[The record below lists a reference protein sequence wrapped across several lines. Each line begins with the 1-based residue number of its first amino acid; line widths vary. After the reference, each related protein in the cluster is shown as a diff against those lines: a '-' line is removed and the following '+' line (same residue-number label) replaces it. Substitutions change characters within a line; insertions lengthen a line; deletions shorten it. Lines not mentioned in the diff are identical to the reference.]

1 MQYVIVN
8 PYEHPDNDYIHLQIE
23 AVRKAGYEPVP
34 QDGNIIKSS
43 YILYNWMENVDGN
56 HKVMVIGKKITRLL
70 QLKMLRKKVIW
81 VMHNKQPHENSYKYG
96 LFMMKVMAHMSDKI
110 MILCDETVPALM
122 KITKGKKVIKKVYKV
137 PLISY
142 ESIVGKTSEA
152 PVGGKL
158 KVLLFGQIKPYKG
171 VEVLLEAMKDEY
183 LEQNTEI
190 IIVGKCNDQKYL
202 SEINEKI
209 GDLHNVS
216 FQNRFID
223 LSELKKIVKDIHLL
237 VLPMDIESSLNSS
250 AAMMA
255 FSLKR
260 TVICPNIGTVKEYH
274 GQDYMYTYDYQT
286 VEEHVDQIKK
296 VFRVAIGDLKK
307 EPEIMRKKGN
317 KAFEMAHKYNSLD
330 TVATA
335 MKEMLKQ

>member
-23 AVRKAGYEPVP
+23 AIKKAGYEPVP
-34 QDGNIIKSS
+34 QDGNIIKSK

-56 HKVMVIGKKITRLL
+56 HKPVVIGKKIARLL
-70 QLKMLRKKVIW
+70 QLKLLGKKIIW
-81 VMHNKQPHENSYKYG
+81 VMHNKHPHEDSYKYG

-110 MILCDETVPALM
+110 MVLCDETIPALM
-122 KITKGKKVIKKVYKV
+122 KITKSKKVFDKIFKV

-142 ESIVGKTSEA
+142 ESIVGQTSEA

-158 KVLLFGQIKPYKG
+158 NVLLFGQIKPYKG

-183 LEQNTEI
+183 LQNNTTI
-190 IIVGKCNDQKYL
+190 TIVGRCSDPKYL
-202 SEINEKI
+202 NEINEKI
-209 GDLHNVS
+209 GKLHNVS
-216 FQNRFID
+216 FQNRFIE
-223 LSELKKIVKDIHLL
+223 LSELKEIAKEIHLF
-237 VLPMDIESSLNSS
+237 VLPMNIKSSLNSS

-260 TVICPNIGTVKEYH
+260 TVVCPNIGTIKEYPD
-274 GQDYMYTYDYQT
+274 QDYIYTYDYQNAK
-286 VEEHVDQIKK
+286 EHVDRIKK
-296 VFRVAIGDLKK
+296 ALRTAIDDMKK

-317 KAFEMAHKYNSLD
+317 KAFKMAHKYNSLD
-330 TVATA
+330 TVAKA
-335 MKEMLKQ
+335 MKEMLE